1 MVGTFVVKS
10 LDISNVFKIL
20 VFEISKF
27 NYFFLIIHYFFFYFY
42 FFFAER
48 NLCSLSEKKKYCCN
62 LENK

>member
-27 NYFFLIIHYFFFYFY
+27 NYFFLIIHYFFFIF